1 VDEEQ
6 GQVVP
11 TVVSF
16 YTPHKIYRDFAAEL
30 KAACDVVGLDH
41 FVVEAEDRGSWVA
54 NCARKGTFCLE
65 MMHLLE
71 RPILWI
77 DADGKPKRMPDL
89 LVGTDVDFAI
99 HAWNGPRRRQAPGR
113 RDYVE
118 LPKEWPGPARWMNS
132 GTAYFGH
139 TPKSLEL
146 LERWA
151 GLCLERPGDFDQW
164 SLQQAWCDVRPNTLW
179 LPVQYC
185 AIGGRGGNTVIRHD
199 LASVIGKVK
208 R

>member
-1 VDEEQ
+1 VT
-6 GQVVP
+6 P

-16 YTPHKIYRDFAAEL
+16 FTPQKIYRDFAAEL
-30 KAACDVVGLDH
+30 KIACDAVGLDH

-77 DADGKPKRMPDL
+77 DADGKPKRSPDL
-89 LVGTDVDFAI
+89 LVDTDVDFAVY
-99 HAWNGPRRRQAPGR
+99 AFDGPRRRRLPGGSGE
-113 RDYVE
+113 YAE
-118 LPKEWPGPARWMNS
+118 LPADWPDPARWMNS
-132 GTAYFGH
+132 GTVYFGH
-139 TPKSLEL
+139 TSKSLEL

-151 GLCLERPGDFDQW
+151 ELCLERPSSWDQHL
-164 SLQQAWCDVRPNTLW
+164 LQEAWCEVKPDTLW
-179 LPVQYC
+179 LPRSYC
-185 AIGGRGGNTVIRHD
+185 DIGGKKGAVIAHD

>member
-1 VDEEQ
+1 VA
-6 GQVVP
+6 P
-11 TVVSF
+11 IVVSF
-16 YTPHKIYRDFAAEL
+16 FTPQKIYRDFVAEL
-30 KAACDVVGLDH
+30 ILACDNVGLEH
-41 FVVEAEDRGSWVA
+41 FVLEAEDRGSWVA
-54 NCARKGTFCLE
+54 NCAYKGPFCLE
-65 MMHLLE
+65 MMRMLE

-89 LVGTDVDFAI
+89 LVDTDVDFAVY
-99 HAWNGPRRRQAPGR
+99 AFEGPRRRRLPGGSGK
-113 RDYVE
+113 YAE
-118 LPKEWPGPARWMNS
+118 LPKDWPDPGRWMNS
-132 GTAYFGH
+132 GTVYFGH

-151 GLCLERPGDFDQW
+151 ELCLERPSSWDQHL
-164 SLQQAWCDVRPNTLW
+164 LQEAWCGVRPKTLW

-185 AIGGRGGNTVIRHD
+185 AIGGRGGNTVISHD

>member
-77 DADGKPKRMPDL
+77 DCDGRPKKYPDL
-89 LVGTDVDFAI
+89 LVGIKEDFAVY
-99 HAWNGPRRRQAPGR
+99 AFDGPRRRPTPGR
-113 RDYVE
+113 GVRE
-118 LPKEWPGPARWMNS
+118 LPKTWDDPCKWFNS
-132 GTAYFGH
+132 GTVFFNNTPGAY
-139 TPKSLEL
+139 SL

-151 GLCLERPGDFDQW
+151 ELCLERPGDWDQW
-164 SLQQAWCDVRPNTLW
+164 LLQEAWCEVRPSTVW
-179 LPVQYC
+179 LPKSYC
-185 AIGGRGGNTVIRHD
+185 AIRGGRDAVIAHD
-199 LASVIGKVK
+199 LASTKQGAIQ